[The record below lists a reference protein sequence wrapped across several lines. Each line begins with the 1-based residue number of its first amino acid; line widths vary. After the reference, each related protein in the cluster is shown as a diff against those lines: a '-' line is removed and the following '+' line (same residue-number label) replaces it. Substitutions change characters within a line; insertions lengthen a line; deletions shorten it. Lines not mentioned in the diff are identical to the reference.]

1 MKITRNYPRYSQFCF
16 DIVKYDLR
24 EVGGARSKD
33 AILCHQNQPI
43 QSNYITFNY
52 ELAVNSADDTASF
65 IHSPWFLKH
74 AETDWSAELQT

>member
-24 EVGGARSKD
+24 EVDGAGSKD

-43 QSNYITFNY
+43 QLHNFQLWISC
-52 ELAVNSADDTASF
+52 
-65 IHSPWFLKH
+65 
-74 AETDWSAELQT
+74 

>member
-24 EVGGARSKD
+24 EVGGDRSKD

-43 QSNYITFNY
+43 QLHNFQLWISC
-52 ELAVNSADDTASF
+52 
-65 IHSPWFLKH
+65 
-74 AETDWSAELQT
+74 